1 VPFDDVIPVG
11 TATTGFTVTTTLLLA
26 DVVSLIQL
34 VEVPLQLAVY
44 VVVVVGLT
52 VTGEPVAAT
61 AAPIYHTAVLPE
73 AQVLV
78 KVVLAPTHIAV
89 EPAEDTLLVG
99 GAIIGCTVT
108 VILFEDVN
116 NATQFVSTLHTK
128 PYVVVEVGF

>member
-1 VPFDDVIPVG
+1 MPFDDVIPVG
-11 TATTGFTVTTTLLLA
+11 TATTGFTVTITLLVA

-61 AAPIYHTAVLPE
+61 AAPTYHTAVLPE

-89 EPAEDTLLVG
+89 VPAEDTLLVG

-108 VILFEDVN
+108 VILFEAVN
-116 NATQFVSTLHTK
+116 NATQLYLLCTLNHT
-128 PYVVVEVGF
+128 